1 MMLAKLAPMAITGL
15 MMRELK
21 TYSPPDLGIEAPRM
35 PHTTGA
41 QMPQVTAE
49 MAVAMIRLPPGKS
62 PMPTCIEY
70 QMA

>member
-41 QMPQVTAE
+41 QMPQGSA
-49 MAVAMIRLPPGKS
+49 
-62 PMPTCIEY
+62 
-70 QMA
+70 